1 MSKYT
6 TSVQGVVT
14 EHPTTVT
21 GRAALSKAFSAILA
35 GFLFRLLLAWEIML
49 LIGGVHAELDNR
61 IPAYGYWGVF
71 LALWTLAALKT
82 IFTYKASIG
91 IDKS

>member
-6 TSVQGVVT
+6 TSVQGIVT
-14 EHPTTVT
+14 EHEAPLT
-21 GRAALSKAFSAILA
+21 GTKALSRALSTVLA

-49 LIGGVHAELDNR
+49 LIGGVHAELDSR

-71 LALWTLAALKT
+71 LAIWTLSALKI
-82 IFTYKASIG
+82 IFTYKAAIA

>member
-14 EHPTTVT
+14 KHQTPLT
-21 GRAALSKAFSAILA
+21 GMEALGKAFGTVLA
-35 GFLFRLLLAWEIML
+35 AFLFRLLLAWEVML
-49 LIGGVHAELDNR
+49 LIGGVHAELDSR

-71 LALWTLAALKT
+71 LAIWTLSALKL
-82 IFTYKASIG
+82 IFTYKAAIA
-91 IDKS
+91 IDKA